1 MELLTIHCDEYLR
14 KVCPKKDLQNRY
26 SDSVQAFWGSVP
38 KECYPN
44 IKKLVNK
51 IMSMISTT
59 YVCEQAFSSMK
70 NIKNS
75 NRNRLLDSNVNNLM
89 IAATTQYTPNFTSS
103 AGNEQISH

>member
-1 MELLTIHCDEYLR
+1 MIYLGQIYTIKFSGCKYTFFVYLPYDHT
-14 KVCPKKDLQNRY
+14 VN
-26 SDSVQAFWGSVP
+26 

-44 IKKLVNK
+44 IKKLVNR

-70 NIKNS
+70 NIKSS
-75 NRNRLLDSNVNNLM
+75 NRNRLLDSNLNNLM